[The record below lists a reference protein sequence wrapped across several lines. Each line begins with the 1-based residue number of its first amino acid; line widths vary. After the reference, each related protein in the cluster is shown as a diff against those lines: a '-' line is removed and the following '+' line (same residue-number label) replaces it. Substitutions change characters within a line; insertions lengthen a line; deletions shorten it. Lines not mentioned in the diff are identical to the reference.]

1 MIKCEV
7 IENFTLKDFDKL
19 ENIKRKAK
27 DKHGKLFVGDIFE
40 CDENMC
46 KYLTETNALGR
57 SFVRII
63 EVPKKVEKEEMKTT
77 TKKVSKKK

>member
-63 EVPKKVEKEEMKTT
+63 EVPKKVEKEETKTV
-77 TKKVSKKK
+77 TKKTSKKK